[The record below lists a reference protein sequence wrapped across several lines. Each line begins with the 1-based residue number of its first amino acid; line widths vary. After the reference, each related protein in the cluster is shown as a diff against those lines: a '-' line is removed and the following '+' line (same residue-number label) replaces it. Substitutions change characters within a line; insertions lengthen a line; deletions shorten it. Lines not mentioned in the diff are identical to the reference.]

1 MECSWEKCTNLV
13 EWNKW
18 RRNNLEK
25 YLKRNQSHI
34 IVAIKVHDEKK
45 NKDTELT
52 FIDIIGFD
60 RSFTD
65 RIMNG
70 ETDADFEEGVD
81 NKNGKD
87 FRVFNFRTI
96 EINIHWDLFALR
108 NLLLA
113 IDQARTEGY
122 ELNDVSLT
130 EERCIAKVI
139 SHKLRMDNKIHLIGF
154 ASDDNDWFQQTLNT
168 LEFWLKFKS
177 CLSPEIGR
185 NLNIQVISFFSLKIH
200 NYSMIRILRE
210 RTRKVKKEKENMFKT
225 HQTLKGF
232 RVIPHHFQEDLKTF

>member
-13 EWNKW
+13 ECNKW

-52 FIDIIGFD
+52 FIDIISFD

-87 FRVFNFRTI
+87 FRV
-96 EINIHWDLFALR
+96 
-108 NLLLA
+108 
-113 IDQARTEGY
+113 
-122 ELNDVSLT
+122 LT
-130 EERCIAKVI
+130 F
-139 SHKLRMDNKIHLIGF
+139 KL
-154 ASDDNDWFQQTLNT
+154 
-168 LEFWLKFKS
+168 
-177 CLSPEIGR
+177 
-185 NLNIQVISFFSLKIH
+185 
-200 NYSMIRILRE
+200 
-210 RTRKVKKEKENMFKT
+210 
-225 HQTLKGF
+225 
-232 RVIPHHFQEDLKTF
+232 